1 MRSFNSTSF
10 AFGGRIRDPSL
21 TAGVNL
27 DAALGIA
34 RTFFLKRSRTMDI
47 LMVANETAFEELK
60 IGGEFL
66 WNLEFAQKRV

>member
-1 MRSFNSTSF
+1 
-10 AFGGRIRDPSL
+10 
-21 TAGVNL
+21 
-27 DAALGIA
+27 
-34 RTFFLKRSRTMDI
+34 MDI